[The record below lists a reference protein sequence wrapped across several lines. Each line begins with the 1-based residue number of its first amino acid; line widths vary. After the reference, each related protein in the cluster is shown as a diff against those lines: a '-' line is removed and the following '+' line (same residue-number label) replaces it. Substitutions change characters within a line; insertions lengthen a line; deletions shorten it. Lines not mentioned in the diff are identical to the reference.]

1 MADVSYTPQMS
12 VPSDPSLAAGPT
24 RFSGWRILALATIAM
39 GLTGPGQT
47 IGVSVFIDHFADDL
61 DLSKNAISA
70 GYAIGTLGGSL
81 TLPTVGRWIDRFG
94 VRRSMTVIASLFAV
108 GLTFMS
114 GVQGIITLTIG
125 FLFIRMLGQGSLS
138 LVSTVTISRWFD
150 RRRGFALGIA
160 MTVSSALMA
169 LVPVVLSFVIDGVGW
184 RSAWLIAS
192 GTIAVVV
199 VPLAWFGVIDR
210 PAAVGQFPDGVPPS
224 DAEQIGDEWGV
235 ERAEAIRTRVFWILA
250 MATSLASMLV
260 TALNFHQ
267 IALLGESDFSETEAA
282 VMFLPQVLGTSVG
295 SPGMGLAL
303 DRLGTRYAP
312 AVTLG
317 MLSGSL
323 LLAGWVSST
332 GGVIVYAV
340 WLGLQSG
347 MVRTLGAALLPAW
360 FGTRNLGAIQ
370 GAMTFIGVLASA
382 AGPIAFALTESA
394 TDSFRTSA
402 TLWAVVPLTAAFFAL
417 SKRPTPTPT
426 P

>member
-1 MADVSYTPQMS
+1 MS
-12 VPSDPSLAAGPT
+12 APIDSSPTAEST

-70 GYAIGTLGGSL
+70 GYAIGTLCGSL
-81 TLPTVGRWIDRFG
+81 TLPTVGRWIDRYG
-94 VRRSMTVIASLFAV
+94 VRRAMTVIASLFAL
-108 GLTFMS
+108 GLTYMS
-114 GVQGIITLTIG
+114 GVQGIVTLTIG
-125 FLFIRMLGQGSLS
+125 FFFIRMLGQGSLS

-150 RRRGFALGIA
+150 RRRGVALGIA

-199 VPLAWFGVIDR
+199 IPLAWFGIIDR
-210 PAAVGQFPDGVPPS
+210 PASVGQFPDGRPPTE
-224 DAEQIGDEWGV
+224 AEQTNEEWGV
-235 ERAEAIRTRVFWILA
+235 ERSEAIRTRAFWILA
-250 MATSLASMLV
+250 LATSLASMLV

-267 IALLGESDFSETEAA
+267 IALLGESGFSETEAA
-282 VMFLPQVLGTSVG
+282 IMFLPQVLGTSMG
-295 SPGMGLAL
+295 SPGMGIAL

-312 AVTLG
+312 AVTLVT
-317 MLSGSL
+317 LTGSL

-332 GGVIVYAV
+332 AGVIAYAV

-402 TLWAVVPLTAAFFAL
+402 TLWALVPLTAAFFAL
-417 SKRPTPTPT
+417 SKRPIPTRT
-426 P
+426 S

>member
-1 MADVSYTPQMS
+1 MS
-12 VPSDPSLAAGPT
+12 APT
-24 RFSGWRILALATIAM
+24 DSAETRASSRFAGWRILALATIAM

-70 GYAIGTLGGSL
+70 GYAIGTLCGSL

-94 VRRSMTVIASLFAV
+94 VRRAMTVIASLFAA
-108 GLTFMS
+108 GLAYMS
-114 GVQGIITLTIG
+114 GVQGIVTLTVG
-125 FLFIRMLGQGSLS
+125 FFFIRMLGQGSLS

-199 VPLAWFGVIDR
+199 IPLAWFGIIDR
-210 PAAVGQFPDGVPPS
+210 PAAVGQFPDGELPPNQTE
-224 DAEQIGDEWGV
+224 AAVEWGV
-235 ERAEAIRTRVFWILA
+235 ERSVAIRTRAFWILA
-250 MATSLASMLV
+250 LATSLASMLV

-267 IALLGESDFSETEAA
+267 IALLGESGFTETEAA
-282 VMFLPQVLGTSVG
+282 IMFLPQVLGTSIG
-295 SPGMGLAL
+295 SPGMGVAL

-312 AVTLG
+312 AFTLV
-317 MLSGSL
+317 MLTGSL
-323 LLAGWVSST
+323 LLAGSVSST
-332 GGVIVYAV
+332 TGVVLYAV

-402 TLWAVVPLTAAFFAL
+402 TLWALVPLLATFFAL
-417 SKRPTPTPT
+417 SKRPTPTRPS
-426 P
+426 